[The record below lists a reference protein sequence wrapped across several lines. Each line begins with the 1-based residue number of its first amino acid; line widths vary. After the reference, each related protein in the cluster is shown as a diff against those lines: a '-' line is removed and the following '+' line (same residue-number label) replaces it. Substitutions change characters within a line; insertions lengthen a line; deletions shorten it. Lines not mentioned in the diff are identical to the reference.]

1 MTIAVRSGS
10 LRHRVTIRQYN
21 RVADA
26 IGGFARTPVDIC
38 SLWGRIIPLS
48 GDEPF
53 ISDKLRTRL
62 THRILLRTIPTDLAP
77 GGWFS
82 GRWMPERFFSP
93 GWWGNDLTDDYAIT
107 KLFVEYRDRIF
118 RIHSALR
125 PEEQDGVW
133 TLLCEEMPQ

>member
-1 MTIAVRSGS
+1 
-10 LRHRVTIRQYN
+10 
-21 RVADA
+21 
-26 IGGFARTPVDIC
+26 
-38 SLWGRIIPLS
+38 
-48 GDEPF
+48 
-53 ISDKLRTRL
+53 
-62 THRILLRTIPTDLAP
+62 
-77 GGWFS
+77 
-82 GRWMPERFFSP
+82 MPERFFSP